1 MNGGENPTP
10 VYGLH
15 KLHGESRMIIR
26 KAGEADLPSILMIYN
41 EVISSSTAV
50 YSDDPVPL
58 DNRKAWFDRQ
68 EERKFPVLAA
78 VHPDDG
84 VVGFSAFGDWRGAWP
99 GYRHTVEHS
108 VHVRA
113 DHRGAGIGLRL
124 VEALFPYAVELEMHV
139 MIGGIDASN
148 AASLRLHKN
157 LGFEQVAEFRQVG
170 KKFGRWLD
178 LVFVQRFV
186 DG

>member
-1 MNGGENPTP
+1 
-10 VYGLH
+10 
-15 KLHGESRMIIR
+15 MIVR
-26 KAGEADLPSILMIYN
+26 NATEADLPSILLIYN
-41 EVISSSTAV
+41 EIIASSTAV
-50 YSDDPVPL
+50 YFDEPVSL
-58 DNRKAWFDRQ
+58 DNRKAWFERQ
-68 EERKFPVLAA
+68 QERKFPVLVA
-78 VHPDDG
+78 VDPQQG
-84 VVGFSAFGDWRGAWP
+84 VVGYSAFGDWRGAWP

-113 DHRGAGIGLRL
+113 DRRGAGIGRSL
-124 VEALFPYAVELEMHV
+124 VEALFPHALELDMHV

-148 AASLRLHKN
+148 AASLRMHSN

-170 KKFGRWLD
+170 RKFGRWLD

>member
-1 MNGGENPTP
+1 
-10 VYGLH
+10 
-15 KLHGESRMIIR
+15 MIIR
-26 KAGEADLPSILMIYN
+26 KATEADLPSILAIYN
-41 EVISSSTAV
+41 EVISSSTAI
-50 YSDDPVPL
+50 YFDDPVPL
-58 DNRKAWFDRQ
+58 ENRKAWFDRQ
-68 EERKFPVLAA
+68 QERRFPVLAA
-78 VHPDDG
+78 VDPDDG

-113 DHRGAGIGLRL
+113 DHRGAGIGRSL
-124 VEALFPYAVELEMHV
+124 VEALFPCALELDMHV

-148 AASLRLHKN
+148 AASLRLHRS

-178 LVFVQRFV
+178 LVFVQRFI